1 MNNQPGEKLLK
12 MWFDSYEEAV
22 ATEWETYAEE
32 MDKWERQRQME
43 IEETSREMGKWQKN
57 CQVGLLEF
65 WPFGVHDKGPPP
77 PPACLPHK
85 LSTYSIAFIFYYFK
99 F

>member
-32 MDKWERQRQME
+32 MDKWERDKD
-43 IEETSREMGKWQKN
+43 KWK
-57 CQVGLLEF
+57 LKKRLEK
-65 WPFGVHDKGPPP
+65 WENDKR
-77 PPACLPHK
+77 
-85 LSTYSIAFIFYYFK
+85 IVR
-99 F
+99 